1 MKIDMN
7 KMYIHMARKGLN
19 FSELSN
25 VSSVSRA
32 TLSYIKNG
40 KSCRPD
46 IVAKI
51 ASALEVDVAE
61 LVLDE
66 GD

>member
-1 MKIDMN
+1 
-7 KMYIHMARKGLN
+7 MARKGLN

-46 IVAKI
+46 IVAKV